1 MIRRNSDPMTNAT
14 ITGANSMA
22 LSLTVS
28 APTSPY
34 GSVGTT
40 PQSWATNVNNTNAPS
55 ARSAQGGMAVPMI
68 SEEEMALSRTNTN
81 YLQDL
86 RSFSNFPSLST
97 RPNPND
103 APLSYATLDDN
114 QLTDDGNGNGNG
126 TNGSASTEVTPV
138 LEGRSLFMSG
148 FMTNNH
154 NNNNNNNN
162 NTYTNNNDSNISGSG
177 AISERDHG
185 STLTIS
191 TGTTHRTTNNDSDE
205 PAITSPPLSLTA
217 SASSPMAHH
226 HHNLTTPGF
235 DNGNGYNGRE
245 NAVIK

>member
-154 NNNNNNNN
+154 NNNNNNN
-162 NTYTNNNDSNISGSG
+162 TYTNNNDSNISGSG